1 MKTTLPAGNP
11 TFAQRHPP
19 HAGSRPHRAKKPATD
34 NNGICSLRDTPARTK
49 VSTLK
54 KSGTKQPR
62 RIPSPESPRTPR
74 GFPIVGIG
82 ASAGG
87 LAAFE
92 TFFAGLGANPD
103 PGMAFVLVQHL
114 APDHKSILKE
124 LIQQHTKLPVHE
136 VRDSM
141 EVQPNAVYI
150 IPPGYDMA
158 LLNGALQLL
167 KSSPLRG
174 QRLPIDFFFHS
185 LAQDQR
191 EQAIGI
197 VLSGT
202 GTDGT
207 LGVRAIKGENGMVLA
222 QDPETAE
229 FDGMPRNAIGTG
241 LVDCILPPAKM
252 AAKLVSYAAKMGKHG
267 PLEINRLPQAEN
279 ALKKI
284 FVLLR
289 TQTGHDFSLYKTGT
303 IQRRIERRMALHQID
318 HLDSYIAYLHKTPG
332 EVDALFHDLLINVT
346 RFFRDPEA
354 FAAVQKL
361 IIPQLFAKLP
371 DRNTPLRLWVVGCS
385 TGEEAYSLA
394 ILLAESMDQL
404 KRTHKIQLF
413 ATDIDS
419 RAIAMARAGLYPSSI
434 SVDVSPERLARFF
447 SLDADGSVY
456 RINKNIRDMLIFSE
470 QDVIKDPPFSKLDF
484 ISCRNLLIYL
494 TPELQRKIVPL
505 FHYAL
510 NPEGILFLGNSEN
523 VGDHADLF
531 RSMDQK
537 ARLYAKLENVS
548 TGAGRPELPAT
559 FPGGNARR
567 NAHHT
572 RDPASGKTPL
582 RELVER
588 ELLAHAALVGAL
600 VDAQGDIYY
609 LHGSSGLY
617 LEPSSGEA
625 SVNNILK
632 MAREGLRH
640 LLSSALRQ
648 AAKKSTAVHLPL
660 VRVTGDTSTNFAD
673 LTIRPATMVK
683 CAGSPL
689 FLVILAKSSLPADAT
704 DHDKGAD
711 RGGIAALQRELQ
723 AKEEYLRS
731 ATEQLQSAS
740 EELRS
745 SNEEMQSV
753 NEELQSTNEELET
766 SKEELQ
772 SVNEEL
778 ATINAELQTKVTGLS
793 QANNDMNNL
802 LAGTG
807 IGTIFVDHQL
817 RIMRFTPAASAIIN
831 LILGDVGR
839 PVTHIVSNLAGYDRL
854 AADTKEVLDTLVPKE
869 IEVQTKAGKFYDMR
883 IQPYRT
889 LENVIEGAVIS
900 FLDITA
906 MVHARE
912 ELREANNLLRLA
924 VVVRDAH
931 DAITVQN
938 LDGQTTAWN
947 PAAARM
953 YGWTEAEALQLHFS
967 DRVPDDLQAEEIEKF
982 RLLARGKTLPAYPS
996 ARRTKDGRTLDVEVT
1011 ATALVDANGQ
1021 TYAVATTEHL
1031 RGRTP

>member
-1 MKTTLPAGNP
+1 M
-11 TFAQRHPP
+11 
-19 HAGSRPHRAKKPATD
+19 
-34 NNGICSLRDTPARTK
+34 
-49 VSTLK
+49 
-54 KSGTKQPR
+54 
-62 RIPSPESPRTPR
+62 
-74 GFPIVGIG
+74 GIG

-87 LAAFE
+87 LSAFE
-92 TFFAGLGANPD
+92 AFFAGLATTPD

-136 VRDSM
+136 VYDGM
-141 EVQPNAVYI
+141 KVQPNAVYI

-191 EQAIGI
+191 ERAIGI

-207 LGVRAIKGENGMVLA
+207 LGVRAIKGENGMVIA
-222 QDPETAE
+222 QDPETSE
-229 FDGMPRNAIGTG
+229 FDGMPRSAIGTG
-241 LVDCILPPAKM
+241 LVDYILPPTEM
-252 AAKLVSYAAKMGKHG
+252 ATKLVSYAAQMGRRG
-267 PLEINRLPQAEN
+267 PLEITPPQSEN
-279 ALKKI
+279 ELKKI

-318 HLDSYIAYLHKTPG
+318 HLDSYVAYLHKSPG

-354 FAAVQKL
+354 FDAVQKL

-394 ILLAESMDQL
+394 ILLAEGMDTL
-404 KRTHKIQLF
+404 KRSHKIQLF

-484 ISCRNLLIYL
+484 IICRNLLIYL
-494 TPELQRKIVPL
+494 SPELQRKIIPL

-510 NPEGILFLGNSEN
+510 NPEGILFLGNSES
-523 VGDHADLF
+523 VGEHADLF
-531 RSMDQK
+531 RSVDQK
-537 ARLYAKLENVS
+537 ARLYAKQENV
-548 TGAGRPELPAT
+548 TAGAGRPVLPAA
-559 FPGGNARR
+559 FPEGNARM
-567 NAHHT
+567 NTHHT

-588 ELLAHAALVGAL
+588 ELLSHAALVGAL

-640 LLSSALRQ
+640 VLSSALRQ
-648 AAKKSTAVHLPL
+648 AVKKSAAVHLPL
-660 VRVTGDTSTNFAD
+660 VRITGDTSTNFAD
-673 LTIRPATMVK
+673 LTIRPATTEK
-683 CAGSPL
+683 YAATPL
-689 FLVILAKSSLPADAT
+689 FLVILAKSSPPADAT
-704 DHDKGAD
+704 DHEKGAV
-711 RGGIAALQRELQ
+711 RGGVAALQRELQ

-731 ATEQLQSAS
+731 ATEQLQSAT

-778 ATINAELQTKVTGLS
+778 ATINAELQTKVAGLS

-807 IGTIFVDHQL
+807 IGTVFVDHQL
-817 RIMRFTPAASAIIN
+817 RIMRFTPAASTIMN

-854 AADTKEVLDTLVPKE
+854 AADIKDVLDTLVPKE
-869 IEVQTKAGKFYDMR
+869 IEVQTNNGKFYDMH

-906 MVHARE
+906 MVHARA

-953 YGWTEAEALQLHFS
+953 YGWTEAEALQLHFR
-967 DRVPDDLQAEEIEKF
+967 DRVPDNLQAEEIEKF
-982 RLLARGKTLPAYPS
+982 RQLANGKIIPAYPS

-1011 ATALVDANGQ
+1011 ATALVDTDGR

-1031 RGRTP
+1031 RGNAP